1 MIGII
6 VAGHGNFA
14 SEIISIAESIL
25 GKQKFLNAVSVK
37 IGEGEFALKNELEAA
52 LKEMEADEVLILSDI
67 FGGSVCNT
75 CLHFANDKADLG
87 LVTGINLPM
96 ILKVLTY
103 RNSVDLD
110 ELISLACEGGEAGIL
125 DVCARVS
132 KVK

>member
-25 GKQKFLNAVSVK
+25 GKQKFLKAVSVNT
-37 IGEGEFALKNELEAA
+37 GEGEFILKSELEAA
-52 LKEMEADEVLILSDI
+52 LERMEADEVLILSDI

-75 CLHFANDKADLG
+75 CLHLANDKADVG

-110 ELISLACEGGEAGIL
+110 ELISIACEGGKTGIL
-125 DVCARVS
+125 DVCAQVS
-132 KVK
+132 K